1 MTSKSKRLL
10 SLVISSVLLGVLI
23 GVVSM
28 LAYTNSKVKRVE
40 EQYRNAYYLSMDD
53 TGLWLGDRPGHKFY
67 PMYDMHGNRLG
78 AKRDSTTGTE

>member
-10 SLVISSVLLGVLI
+10 SLVISSVLLGVVI

-28 LAYTNSKVKRVE
+28 LAYTNSKVKQVE

-67 PMYDMHGNRLG
+67 PMYDRYGNRLG

>member
-10 SLVISSVLLGVLI
+10 SLVISSVLLGV
-23 GVVSM
+23 VSM
-28 LAYTNSKVKRVE
+28 LAYTNSKVKQVE

>member
-10 SLVISSVLLGVLI
+10 SLVISSVLLGVVI

-28 LAYTNSKVKRVE
+28 LAYTNSKVKQVE

-67 PMYDMHGNRLG
+67 PMYDMNGNRLG

>member
-10 SLVISSVLLGVLI
+10 SLVISSVLSGVVI

-28 LAYTNSKVKRVE
+28 LAYTNSKVKQVE
-40 EQYRNAYYLSMDD
+40 DQYRNAYYLSMDD

-67 PMYDMHGNRLG
+67 PMYDMYGNRLG

>member
-10 SLVISSVLLGVLI
+10 FLVISSVLLGVVI

-28 LAYTNSKVKRVE
+28 LAYTNSKVKQVE

-67 PMYDMHGNRLG
+67 PMYDMRGNRLG

>member
-10 SLVISSVLLGVLI
+10 SLVISSVLLGVVI

-28 LAYTNSKVKRVE
+28 LAYTNSKVKQVE
-40 EQYRNAYYLSMDD
+40 DQYRNAYYLSMDD

-67 PMYDMHGNRLG
+67 PMYDMYGNRLG

>member
-1 MTSKSKRLL
+1 MTSTSKRLL
-10 SLVISSVLLGVLI
+10 SLVISSVLLGVVI

-28 LAYTNSKVKRVE
+28 LAYTNSKVKQVE
-40 EQYRNAYYLSMDD
+40 DQYRNAYYLSMDD

-67 PMYDMHGNRLG
+67 PMYDMYGNRLG

>member
-10 SLVISSVLLGVLI
+10 SLVISSVLLGVVI

-28 LAYTNSKVKRVE
+28 LAYTNSKVKQVE
-40 EQYRNAYYLSMDD
+40 DQYRNAYYLSMDD

-67 PMYDMHGNRLG
+67 PMYDMYGNRLG
-78 AKRDSTTGTE
+78 AKRDSTTGAE

>member
-10 SLVISSVLLGVLI
+10 SLVISSVLLGVVI

-28 LAYTNSKVKRVE
+28 LAYTNSKVKQVE

-67 PMYDMHGNRLG
+67 PMYDMYGNRLG